1 MHSARRTE
9 TVLRCNQLPA
19 RSHKSSISRHL
30 RHLTVFQLLIRCVHP
45 RACDILRTWSTIVQ
59 SVTMSSSTGCI
70 SACIVVSKSIV
81 DGLISYWQAQ
91 RTNCVS
97 KMKSQSQWSANA
109 YKEAHNGLYTPTL
122 KSLRLDRAEAVHQV
136 VSKGASH
143 VIPRGSTVPRH
154 SLHLGEWSHQ
164 DSMRLGRWSKST
176 PLACPKPKPS

>member
-9 TVLRCNQLPA
+9 TVLRYNQLPA

-45 RACDILRTWSTIVQ
+45 RACAIPRTWSTIVQ

-122 KSLRLDRAEAVHQV
+122 KSLRLDIVVPSAGEDENLFWISWCTNHRREAISRFRELLPCIEVEQSYCV
-136 VSKGASH
+136 
-143 VIPRGSTVPRH
+143 
-154 SLHLGEWSHQ
+154 LL
-164 DSMRLGRWSKST
+164 
-176 PLACPKPKPS
+176 